1 MIVAESVEDV
11 RRGVAAPRAA
21 RRSIGLV
28 PTRGALH
35 EGHFSLIAAASAQCD
50 FVVVSIFVNPLQF
63 GPGEDLSAYPRPRE
77 ADLAACEQRG
87 VDVVFYPPAEVMYAR
102 ECLTEVQVTRLS
114 EPMCGRDRPGHFAG
128 VCTVVAK
135 LLNIVQPDTAFF
147 GAKDYQQA
155 SIVRRMVCDLSFPV
169 RIEVCPTVREP
180 DGLAMSSRNAYLTE
194 EQRRQAT
201 ALIGSLRLGERMIRT
216 QRPAPSP
223 AAVEAA
229 IRRHLAD
236 EAPGGE
242 VDYVQLADPE
252 ELSDVERTDRGV
264 VIALAVRFGR
274 ARLIDNIVVDRLPA
288 DR

>member
-11 RRGVAAPRAA
+11 RRGIAAPRAA
-21 RRSIGLV
+21 GRSIALV
-28 PTRGALH
+28 PTMGALH
-35 EGHFSLIAAASAQCD
+35 EGHFSLIAAASARCD

-77 ADLAACEQRG
+77 VDLAACEQRG

-102 ECLTEVQVTRLS
+102 QCLTAVHVTRLS

-135 LLNIVQPDTAFF
+135 LLNIVQPDVAFF

-155 SIVRRMVCDLSFPV
+155 AIVRRMVLDLSFPV

-180 DGLAMSSRNAYLTE
+180 DGLAMSSRNAYLTD

-242 VDYVQLADPE
+242 IDYVQLADPE